1 MITNCFKDLKC
12 MQVAQEFLALAIE
25 KNVLKFGEFTLKSG
39 RISPYFFNAG
49 LFDDGRSLALLG
61 QYYAQTIK
69 QSGLAFDMLY
79 GPAYKGIPLATCIAV
94 AWHHLYDENL
104 PVAFN
109 RKEAKAHGEGGRL
122 IGAPVQGRVLIV
134 DDVVSA
140 GTSVRES
147 IDIIA
152 DQGAKTVG
160 IAVALDRQERGAKD
174 ISAMQELANDYQLTT
189 LSIANLGS
197 LFEYLKDDAD
207 TLAKVSDYRRQYG
220 V

>member
-1 MITNCFKDLKC
+1 

-61 QYYAQTIK
+61 QYYAKTIK
-69 QSGLAFDMLY
+69 NSGLAFDMLY

-140 GTSVRES
+140 GTSVKES

-152 DQGAKTVG
+152 EQGAKTVG
-160 IAVALDRQERGAKD
+160 IEVAFDRQEKSAKD
-174 ISAMQELANDYQLTT
+174 ISAMQGLTNDYQLTP

-207 TLAKVSDYRRQYG
+207 TLAKVSDYRNQYG
-220 V
+220 A